1 MTENQSLSSSNN
13 NNDNNTTSSSI
24 NLPNVLQLVYDLV
37 VTYKRIKYPLH
48 GKSLDPPIAQ
58 MKALLD
64 MYKYYSNELPNL
76 IDETKVFNILDLLIS
91 KLDMEC
97 NASAE
102 GSEIYR
108 NFKELY
114 GHIKTIKSLVFY
126 FEKKPFLITK

>member
-1 MTENQSLSSSNN
+1 MTENQSLSSSSNN
-13 NNDNNTTSSSI
+13 NNDTTSSIS
-24 NLPNVLQLVYDLV
+24 LPNVLQLVYDLV

-76 IDETKVFNILDLLIS
+76 IDEKKVFDILDLIIS

-102 GSEIYR
+102 GSEIHR

-114 GHIKTIKSLVFY
+114 DHIKTIKSLVFY
-126 FEKKPFLITK
+126 FEKTR